1 MSRPAFSSRPP
12 LQRILIL
19 IPSAYLF
26 YLNQGLALREAFVQS
41 GIDCLLLVDGM
52 GDDSLRATL
61 ASFAPQAVL
70 SINHARPAVLDRFPD
85 IRHLRWIQDNQFG
98 QEDYRQQSAHAA
110 SDICYFATSRLQN
123 VIPLQGRHHTGT
135 LRFAANPAAQPATDA
150 PSAAFALVA
159 YIPAAPLLDASFQ
172 ISAWQRFTGWDYL
185 SYLDRTQ
192 QYSLDTALE
201 QLDDIVET
209 FLQQQGTRS
218 DCLPPEA
225 LRLFREEYFRAFN
238 RLRLTRQVLS
248 LGQGCRIYGTPEWQ
262 SWAEFQPYFHGSLVT
277 RQEND
282 AVFRSTAINLHNG
295 GTLSH
300 PRVFECMA
308 AWGGP
313 LMANHTPAEAEL
325 GFEPDV
331 HFVEFD
337 LASFN
342 AGALRLLENPARRRA
357 ISDAAREL
365 ISQRHT
371 WRHRVQQIVT
381 DLQR

>member
-1 MSRPAFSSRPP
+1 MSRPTFSSHAP

-26 YLNQGLALREAFVQS
+26 YINQGLALREAFVQAGVDS
-41 GIDCLLLVDGM
+41 LLLVDGM

-61 ASFAPQAVL
+61 ASFSPQAVM
-70 SINHARPAVLDRFPD
+70 SINHARPAVLDRFPN

-98 QEDYRQQSAHAA
+98 QEDYRQQAAHSQ
-110 SDICYFATSRLQN
+110 SDICYFATTRLKN
-123 VIPLQGRHHTGT
+123 VIPLQGRHYTGT
-135 LRFAANPAAQPATDA
+135 LRFAAKPAGQPVTEEPAA
-150 PSAAFALVA
+150 AFSLVG
-159 YIPAAPLLDASFQ
+159 YIPAATLLDACFQ
-172 ISAWQRFTGWDYL
+172 ISTEQRFTGWDYL
-185 SYLDRTQ
+185 DYLDRTQ
-192 QYSLDTALE
+192 QHSLDTALE
-201 QLDDIVET
+201 ALDDLVET

-218 DCLPPEA
+218 SCLPPEA
-225 LRLFREEYFRAFN
+225 LRLLREEYFRAFN

-248 LGQGCRIYGTPEWQ
+248 LGQGCRIYGTPEWL
-262 SWAEFQPYFHGSLVT
+262 SWAEFQPFFHGPLVT

-313 LMANHTPAEAEL
+313 LMANHTPAEPEL

-342 AGALRLLENPARRRA
+342 HGAIPLLEDPSRRRA
-357 ISDAAREL
+357 MSAAAHQL

-371 WRHRVQQIVT
+371 WVHRVQQIMK
-381 DLQR
+381 DLQQ

>member
-1 MSRPAFSSRPP
+1 MP
-12 LQRILIL
+12 
-19 IPSAYLF
+19 
-26 YLNQGLALREAFVQS
+26 E
-41 GIDCLLLVDGM
+41 
-52 GDDSLRATL
+52 
-61 ASFAPQAVL
+61 
-70 SINHARPAVLDRFPD
+70 PAVLDRFPD

-277 RQEND
+277 PPGKRRRVPQYRHQPAQRRHAVAPARIRMHGRLGRD
-282 AVFRSTAINLHNG
+282 ADG
-295 GTLSH
+295 QPH
-300 PRVFECMA
+300 PRRSGA
-308 AWGGP
+308 
-313 LMANHTPAEAEL
+313 
-325 GFEPDV
+325 GF
-331 HFVEFD
+331 
-337 LASFN
+337 
-342 AGALRLLENPARRRA
+342 
-357 ISDAAREL
+357 
-365 ISQRHT
+365 
-371 WRHRVQQIVT
+371 
-381 DLQR
+381 